1 MTETVT
7 PPRPPTGADDVGEDD
22 TRESMEL
29 NGAAVLRPQRRRRAV
44 PSPERAEGAGEPGT
58 ALTTR
63 VQSLHHAVVAELE
76 RRRDAAGLEP
86 ADSVPVPIK
95 QLSSIRREVP
105 RLARSTPGA
114 VRELP
119 AVLAELDLP
128 GAVRGLLG
136 FLARQ
141 RELAA
146 RQVTDPDAV
155 DDFGFDAEWTEALLP
170 VFDFLYRHWWRVQVR
185 GLEHVPSEGRVLLVS
200 NHAGVLP
207 YDGAM
212 IRTALFED
220 HPGHRHARALI
231 LNAFFG
237 LPLFSWFLRRTG
249 NSLAHPADAQRLL
262 ERDEVVLVFPEGA
275 KGTGKPYSQRYRL
288 DRFGRGGFAAIAV
301 RTGAPLIP
309 VSVVGSEEVHP
320 MLANIKPIA
329 NLIGLPY
336 FPITPTFPW
345 LGPLGVL
352 PLPSSWIIEFHAPI
366 PTSHLAPEAAD
377 DAALVMDLSDQV
389 RDVIQGG
396 LYANLE
402 RRGSVFA

>member
-7 PPRPPTGADDVGEDD
+7 PPRTPTGADDDDRGEPARDDVELTGAVVVRPQDRQGEPALEDADD
-22 TRESMEL
+22 TDDPD
-29 NGAAVLRPQRRRRAV
+29 G
-44 PSPERAEGAGEPGT
+44 
-58 ALTTR
+58 ALTER
-63 VQSLHHAVVAELE
+63 VQSLHLAVIAELE

-86 ADSVPVPIK
+86 ADSVPIPIK

-119 AVLAELDLP
+119 ELLREVDLP
-128 GAVRGLLG
+128 QAVRSLAG

-146 RQVTDPDAV
+146 REATDADAL
-155 DDFGFDAEWTEALLP
+155 DEFGFDAEWTQTLLP
-170 VFDFLYRHWWRVQVR
+170 FFDFLYHHWWRVQVR
-185 GLEHVPSEGRVLLVS
+185 GLENVPAEGRALLVS

-212 IRTALFED
+212 IRTALFQD

-249 NSLAHPADAQRLL
+249 NTLAHPADAQRLL
-262 ERDEVVLVFPEGA
+262 ESDDLVLVFPEGA
-275 KGTGKPYSQRYRL
+275 KGTGKPYSRRYRL

-301 RTGAPLIP
+301 RTGAPIIP
-309 VSVVGSEEVHP
+309 VSVVGSEELHP

-345 LGPLGVL
+345 LGPLGLV

-377 DAALVMDLSDQV
+377 DAALIMELSDQV
-389 RDVIQGG
+389 RDVIQTG
-396 LYANLE
+396 LYTNLE